1 MAETKTVKAVET
13 AETPKKP
20 EMETI
25 ILDIIPDPKASQQ
38 EFYSFNFKNCLIK
51 RGVPVVVPKE
61 LADLIRAQKQAEADA
76 MDYIVKNGVREAQ

>member
-1 MAETKTVKAVET
+1 MAETKTAKAVET

-20 EMETI
+20 EMVTI

-38 EFYSFNFKNCLIK
+38 EFYSFNFKNYLIK

-61 LADLIRAQKQAEADA
+61 LADLINAQKQAEKDA